1 MYFRFACSRDI
12 FRCNQLCTERVLLG
26 NTVDH
31 FRRSWI
37 YYSFSTQ
44 IWSFEPDL
52 EAARDSRN
60 EEIMSVD
67 VKQQIKIRG
76 GHRAYVSK
84 LLKRVPEI
92 APHDEEQ
99 IELLRISLKG
109 KLSVLEDL
117 DKSILELVEEGNIDK
132 EIEESEGI
140 KDEIHLNLLKLD
152 SLLREGKTPS
162 QPSEPSP
169 VSTSSQVTGS
179 TSHSTK
185 LPKLVLKKFS
195 GDPKTW
201 QEWWDSFKVAVHENG
216 ISDVEK
222 FNHLRSLV
230 EGAAY
235 ATIAGL
241 SLTGENYKTAIDL
254 LQERFA
260 QKQIII
266 NAHMDAML
274 KLNSVSTMADIK
286 KIRQIYDQ
294 VEIHVRGLQAQG
306 VDSAQYGTLLIPI
319 MMAKIPEDLRLIL
332 SRQFCGDN
340 WNLNELLKA
349 FKTELE
355 ARERCASSS
364 VGTSSRTNQVHSS
377 PPKWKEE
384 AERNPTAAAL
394 ASFNRKINCTYC
406 HKSHPSVRCDVITD
420 AKARKPLLLKQ
431 GRCFICLKKSHIARD
446 CQSTTRCFKCQG
458 KNHHASV
465 CEQEPITPGNT
476 GGDPKITSRGNENT
490 VLFID
495 TKTSVLLQTAK
506 IFVSRADD
514 PNHRIQARLIFDTG
528 SQRSYVS
535 TRLRNALQL
544 PTINQETL
552 MIKTFGSETG
562 QLQSRDLVQ
571 LCVQGMTSETCLY
584 VNAYA
589 VPIICSPLRNQ
600 AVNFAASTYQHLS
613 GLLLADSIS
622 ADENENNVEVD
633 VLIGA
638 DYYWHFLTGAI
649 KRGESGPT
657 ALQTKVG
664 WVLSGPVQGGSA
676 LNSTQV
682 NFTNTHAL
690 RVDTDQ
696 FMDEGS
702 ENRALERKLAEFWDL
717 EAIGISPEEKS
728 VYERFNEDITFKD
741 GRYEVKLPWKECHA
755 TLPDNYALC
764 QRRLK
769 SLSRRL

>member
-1 MYFRFACSRDI
+1 
-12 FRCNQLCTERVLLG
+12 
-26 NTVDH
+26 
-31 FRRSWI
+31 
-37 YYSFSTQ
+37 
-44 IWSFEPDL
+44 
-52 EAARDSRN
+52 
-60 EEIMSVD
+60 MSVD
-67 VKQQIKIRG
+67 VKQQIRIRG
-76 GHRAYVSK
+76 AHRAYVSK
-84 LLKRVPEI
+84 LLKRVPEV
-92 APHDEEQ
+92 APDDEEQ

-117 DKSILELVEEGNIDK
+117 DKSILELVEKRNIDN

-140 KDEIHLNLLKLD
+140 KDEIHLNLLKMD
-152 SLLREGKTPS
+152 SLLKELKTPA
-162 QPSEPSP
+162 QPSEHSP
-169 VSTSSQVTGS
+169 VSTTSQATGS
-179 TSHSTK
+179 MSHSTK
-185 LPKLVLKKFS
+185 LLKLVLKKFS

-241 SLTGENYKTAIDL
+241 SLTEENYKTAIDL

-260 QKQIII
+260 QKQTIISS
-266 NAHMDAML
+266 HMDAML

-306 VDSAQYGTLLIPI
+306 VDSAQYGKLLIPI

-340 WNLNELLKA
+340 WNLDELLRA

-377 PPKWKEE
+377 LSKWKGEE

-406 HKSHPSVRCDVITD
+406 HKSHPSVRCNVITD
-420 AKARKPLLLKQ
+420 VKAKKSLLLKQ
-431 GRCFICLKKSHIARD
+431 GRCFICLKKSHIAPD

-458 KNHHASV
+458 QNHHASV
-465 CEQEPITPGNT
+465 CKQDSIMPGNT
-476 GGDPKITSRGNENT
+476 GGDPKITSCGNKNT

-514 PNHRIQARLIFDTG
+514 LNHRIQARLIFDTG
-528 SQRSYVS
+528 SQRSYMS

-552 MIKTFGSETG
+552 MIKTFGSVSG
-562 QLQSRDLVQ
+562 QIQSRDLVQ
-571 LCVQGMTSETCLY
+571 LCVQVMMSETYLY
-584 VNAYA
+584 VNDYA
-589 VPIICSPLRNQ
+589 VPIICSPLQNQ

-613 GLLLADSIS
+613 
-622 ADENENNVEVD
+622 
-633 VLIGA
+633 
-638 DYYWHFLTGAI
+638 
-649 KRGESGPT
+649 
-657 ALQTKVG
+657 VG
-664 WVLSGPVQGGSA
+664 C
-676 LNSTQV
+676 
-682 NFTNTHAL
+682 F
-690 RVDTDQ
+690 
-696 FMDEGS
+696 
-702 ENRALERKLAEFWDL
+702 
-717 EAIGISPEEKS
+717 
-728 VYERFNEDITFKD
+728 
-741 GRYEVKLPWKECHA
+741 
-755 TLPDNYALC
+755 
-764 QRRLK
+764 
-769 SLSRRL
+769 

>member
-1 MYFRFACSRDI
+1 M
-12 FRCNQLCTERVLLG
+12 
-26 NTVDH
+26 
-31 FRRSWI
+31 
-37 YYSFSTQ
+37 
-44 IWSFEPDL
+44 
-52 EAARDSRN
+52 
-60 EEIMSVD
+60 
-67 VKQQIKIRG
+67 
-76 GHRAYVSK
+76 
-84 LLKRVPEI
+84 
-92 APHDEEQ
+92 
-99 IELLRISLKG
+99 ELLRISLKG

-117 DKSILELVEEGNIDK
+117 DKSILELVEEGNINK

-140 KDEIHLNLLKLD
+140 KDEIHLNLLKMD
-152 SLLREGKTPS
+152 SLLKELRTPS

-169 VSTSSQVTGS
+169 VTTSSQATGS

-241 SLTGENYKTAIDL
+241 SLTEENYKTAIDL

-266 NAHMDAML
+266 NSHMDAIL

-294 VEIHVRGLQAQG
+294 AEIHVRGLQAQG

-340 WNLNELLKA
+340 WNLDELLKA

-377 PPKWKEE
+377 LPKWKGEE
-384 AERNPTAAAL
+384 AEGNPTAAAL

-406 HKSHPSVRCDVITD
+406 HKSHPSVRCNVITD
-420 AKARKPLLLKQ
+420 VKARKSLLLKQ
-431 GRCFICLKKSHIARD
+431 GTCFICLKKSHIARD

-458 KNHHASV
+458 QNHHASV
-465 CEQEPITPGNT
+465 YEQDPIMPGNA
-476 GGDPKITSRGNENT
+476 GGDPKITARGKENT

-514 PNHRIQARLIFDTG
+514 PNHRIQARLIFD
-528 SQRSYVS
+528 
-535 TRLRNALQL
+535 N
-544 PTINQETL
+544 NN
-552 MIKTFGSETG
+552 
-562 QLQSRDLVQ
+562 
-571 LCVQGMTSETCLY
+571 TSETYIGLTENTFKTRYRNHSASFRHTKHRNSTELSKHVWSLKDNNIGYSISWRIISSSSSYNSSSKRCNHCLKEKFLS
-584 VNAYA
+584 
-589 VPIICSPLRNQ
+589 ICRPDLSLLNKRNEIVSCCRHRNKALLRN
-600 AVNFAASTYQHLS
+600 N
-613 GLLLADSIS
+613 
-622 ADENENNVEVD
+622 
-633 VLIGA
+633 
-638 DYYWHFLTGAI
+638 
-649 KRGESGPT
+649 
-657 ALQTKVG
+657 
-664 WVLSGPVQGGSA
+664 
-676 LNSTQV
+676 
-682 NFTNTHAL
+682 
-690 RVDTDQ
+690 
-696 FMDEGS
+696 
-702 ENRALERKLAEFWDL
+702 
-717 EAIGISPEEKS
+717 
-728 VYERFNEDITFKD
+728 
-741 GRYEVKLPWKECHA
+741 
-755 TLPDNYALC
+755 
-764 QRRLK
+764 
-769 SLSRRL
+769 

>member
-1 MYFRFACSRDI
+1 
-12 FRCNQLCTERVLLG
+12 
-26 NTVDH
+26 
-31 FRRSWI
+31 
-37 YYSFSTQ
+37 
-44 IWSFEPDL
+44 
-52 EAARDSRN
+52 
-60 EEIMSVD
+60 MSVD
-67 VKQQIKIRG
+67 VKQQIRIRG
-76 GHRAYVSK
+76 AHRAYVSK
-84 LLKRVPEI
+84 LLKRVPEV
-92 APHDEEQ
+92 APDDEEQ

-140 KDEIHLNLLKLD
+140 TDEIHLNLLKLD
-152 SLLREGKTPS
+152 SLLKELRTPS
-162 QPSEPSP
+162 QSSDLSP
-169 VSTSSQVTGS
+169 VSTSSQATGS

-241 SLTGENYKTAIDL
+241 SLTEENYKTAIDL

-266 NAHMDAML
+266 NSHMDAML

-340 WNLNELLKA
+340 WNLDELLKA

-377 PPKWKEE
+377 LPKWKGEE

-406 HKSHPSVRCDVITD
+406 HKSHPSVRCNVITD
-420 AKARKPLLLKQ
+420 VKVRKSLLLKQ

-458 KNHHASV
+458 QNHHASV
-465 CEQEPITPGNT
+465 CEQDPIMPGNT

-544 PTINQETL
+544 PTIN
-552 MIKTFGSETG
+552 
-562 QLQSRDLVQ
+562 
-571 LCVQGMTSETCLY
+571 
-584 VNAYA
+584 
-589 VPIICSPLRNQ
+589 
-600 AVNFAASTYQHLS
+600 
-613 GLLLADSIS
+613 
-622 ADENENNVEVD
+622 
-633 VLIGA
+633 
-638 DYYWHFLTGAI
+638 
-649 KRGESGPT
+649 
-657 ALQTKVG
+657 
-664 WVLSGPVQGGSA
+664 
-676 LNSTQV
+676 
-682 NFTNTHAL
+682 
-690 RVDTDQ
+690 
-696 FMDEGS
+696 
-702 ENRALERKLAEFWDL
+702 
-717 EAIGISPEEKS
+717 
-728 VYERFNEDITFKD
+728 
-741 GRYEVKLPWKECHA
+741 
-755 TLPDNYALC
+755 
-764 QRRLK
+764 
-769 SLSRRL
+769 